1 LRADAIES
9 DESVEVKT
17 PCSNLVVFRIMFE
30 ILVLTLVLFREPRV
44 RRVGIR
50 IVRIMF
56 TAQPTAI
63 WFSKWE
69 GSCSVVSVVGQ
80 APVNE
85 TSPNLNRRR

>member
-1 LRADAIES
+1 MLKS
-9 DESVEVKT
+9 GF
-17 PCSNLVVFRIMFE
+17 FRIMFE

-56 TAQPTAI
+56 TAQLTAI

-69 GSCSVVSVVGQ
+69 GSRSVVSVVGQ